1 MLEQVDLNKSID
13 KEMAKTQVK
22 ELEKQ
27 LAVLQQRI
35 RKQKIPV
42 VLVFEG
48 WGASGKG
55 SLIGKLILEMDP
67 RGFQVYS
74 IGEPSQEEK
83 RFPFLNR
90 YWLNMPARGEM
101 SIFDR
106 SWYQELSVWKIEKK
120 YSQREIAD
128 KRDAINRMERQLTD
142 DGCLVLKF
150 FLHISKKQ
158 QRMRLEVLSASKN
171 TAWRVTEQDWKRNRE
186 YANYYQAWD
195 EMLEQTNTLYAPW
208 HVIAATEK
216 HAALLDILTI
226 LNGALEKRLEMQNQ
240 MKFPGILPNH
250 MHFSMRQIPKLKEIT
265 MLDPMPEEEYRS
277 RLKQDQKKLRKLA
290 NKLYRK
296 KIPMIICYE
305 GWDAAG
311 KGGNIRRMAAS
322 LDPRDYDVTPIAAP
336 DHTEISHHYLWRFRR
351 HLPKTGHVAIFDR
364 TWYGRV
370 MVERLENLATTEQW
384 TRAYNEINEFEQELI
399 DWGAIIV
406 KFWLHIDKDEQLK
419 RFQERQNTPEKQWKI
434 TDEDWRNREK
444 WDQYEVAVDE
454 MLQNTCTSFAPWHV
468 IASND
473 KYRAR
478 VEAIERV
485 IAMIEQRLN
494 GG

>member
-1 MLEQVDLNKSID
+1 MLEQVDMKRSVE
-13 KEMAKTQVK
+13 KEAAKIQIK
-22 ELEKQ
+22 EKEKQ
-27 LAVLQQRI
+27 LATLQQRI
-35 RKQKIPV
+35 RQKKIPV

-55 SLIGKLILEMDP
+55 SLIGKLILELDP
-67 RGFQVYS
+67 RGFQVYCM
-74 IGEPSQEEK
+74 GEPSAEEE
-83 RFPFLNR
+83 RLPLLNR
-90 YWLNMPARGEM
+90 YWMDMPARGEM

-120 YSQREIAD
+120 YSQWEIEE

-142 DGCLVLKF
+142 DGCLLLKF

-158 QRMRLEVLSASKN
+158 QRMRFEVLSSSKN

-186 YANYYQAWD
+186 YATYYQAWD
-195 EMLEQTNTLYAPW
+195 NMLEMTNTTYAPW
-208 HVIAATEK
+208 HVIAASEK
-216 HAALLDILTI
+216 HTALLEILTI
-226 LNGALEKRLEMQNQ
+226 LNEALEQRLAMCDQ
-240 MKFPGILPNH
+240 MKFPGILPED
-250 MHFSMRQIPKLKEIT
+250 MHFPMREVPKLHQIT
-265 MLDPMPEEEYRS
+265 MLAPIPEEEYRR

-290 NKLYRK
+290 NKLYRN
-296 KIPMIICYE
+296 KIPLIICYE

-322 LDPRDYDVTPIAAP
+322 FDPRGYDVTPIAAP
-336 DHTEISHHYLWRFRR
+336 DHMELSHHYLWRFRR

-370 MVERLENLATTEQW
+370 MVERVENLATPEQW
-384 TRAYNEINEFEQELI
+384 MRAYNEMNEFEQELS

-434 TDEDWRNREK
+434 TDEDWRNRAK
-444 WDQYEVAVDE
+444 WDQYQVAVDE
-454 MLQNTCTSFAPWHV
+454 MLKNTSTSFAPWNI

-473 KYRAR
+473 KYSAR

-485 IAMIEQRLN
+485 IATIEQRLSR
-494 GG
+494 

>member
-1 MLEQVDLNKSID
+1 MLDQVDMNQNVD
-13 KEMAKTQVK
+13 KEVAKMQIK
-22 ELEKQ
+22 EKKKQ
-27 LAVLQQRI
+27 LAVLQQKI
-35 RKQKIPV
+35 RQKKIPV

-74 IGEPSQEEK
+74 MGEPSLEEK
-83 RFPFLNR
+83 RLPFLNR
-90 YWLNMPARGEM
+90 YWLNMPAQGEI

-106 SWYQELSVWKIEKK
+106 SWYQELSVWKVEKQYGK
-120 YSQREIAD
+120 QETEE
-128 KRDAINRMERQLTD
+128 KRNAINRMERQLTD

-150 FLHISKKQ
+150 FLHITKKQ
-158 QRMRLEVLSASKN
+158 QRMRFEVLSASKN

-186 YANYYQAWD
+186 YSTYYKVWD
-195 EMLEQTNTLYAPW
+195 EMLEQTNTPYAPW
-208 HVIAATEK
+208 HLIAAKDK
-216 HAALLDILTI
+216 HAALLEILTI
-226 LNGALEKRLEMQNQ
+226 LNDALEQSLEQQDQ
-240 MKFPGILPNH
+240 MKFRGVLPSD
-250 MHFSMRQIPKLKEIT
+250 MPFCMRQIPKLSEIS
-265 MLDPMPEEEYRS
+265 MLEPMPEEEYRV

-296 KIPMIICYE
+296 KIPLIICYE

-322 LDPRDYDVTPIAAP
+322 FDPRGYDVTPIAAP
-336 DHTEISHHYLWRFRR
+336 DHMELAHHYLWRFRR

-370 MVERLENLATTEQW
+370 MVERVENLATPEQW
-384 TRAYNEINEFEQELI
+384 LRAYNEISEFEQELS
-399 DWGAIIV
+399 DWGAVIV

-444 WDQYEVAVDE
+444 WDQYEGAIDE
-454 MLQNTCTSFAPWHV
+454 MLQNTSTSFAPWHV
-468 IASND
+468 IATND

-485 IAMIEQRLN
+485 ITAVEQRLES
-494 GG
+494 